1 MSDAGR
7 RATPLAVPAEVVRLG
22 DPGPRREGPDLV
34 AVEAPLAIDLEHGG
48 GAAGRA
54 GAAGAANASDVR
66 RDRIMTTLRTPGHD
80 AELVV
85 GWLRTEGVIA
95 AATDVVAVATCSI
108 ARERGEDVL
117 RVRLRPGI
125 TIDLSRM
132 VRVGTVTA
140 ACGACARPVDAR
152 AAAGTMAAPAEERPP
167 PAAGFPLA
175 VLLGA
180 ADRMLEE
187 QTGFRHSGGLHAAGL
202 LAPDGR
208 FVVVR
213 EDIGRHN
220 AVDKVVG
227 AWLGGQP
234 ADGLGFADLALVVT
248 SRAGYEIVQKAAAA
262 GVRVVGSVG
271 AASSLAV
278 DLALERGLT
287 LAGFLR
293 ENRCSVYA
301 HAGGLVGPDGRTD
314 RTSSRDSGDPG
325 SPASAGNPT
334 P

>member
-1 MSDAGR
+1 VSDGGP

-22 DPGPRREGPDLV
+22 DPGPRRDGPDLV
-34 AVEAPLAIDLEHGG
+34 AVEAPLAIDLEHGDPAG
-48 GAAGRA
+48 GAEPAGI
-54 GAAGAANASDVR
+54 R

-95 AATDVVAVATCSI
+95 AAADVVAVTPCET

-125 TIDLSRM
+125 AVDLRRM

-152 AAAGTMAAPAEERPP
+152 AAAGAGDATAPAT
-167 PAAGFPLA
+167 ATATGFPLIA
-175 VLLGA
+175 LLGA
-180 ADRMLEE
+180 ADRMLSE
-187 QTGFRHSGGLHAAGL
+187 QAGFRHSGGLHAAGL
-202 LAPDGR
+202 LGRDGR

-227 AWLGGQP
+227 AWLGGRP
-234 ADGLGFADLALVVT
+234 TDGPGFADLALVVS
-248 SRAGYEIVQKAAAA
+248 SRAGYEIVQKAAAV
-262 GVRVVGSVG
+262 GVGVVGSVG

-278 DLALERGLT
+278 DLAREAGLT

-301 HAGGLVGPDGRTD
+301 HAGGLRRPDGGDDHTAP
-314 RTSSRDSGDPG
+314 RDAGDAG
-325 SPASAGNPT
+325 SLMPAGNPT